1 MDSAYRRLAAK
12 YVRRQ
17 VTQLAEQ
24 LEGVRAAEDIEFV
37 HRARVA
43 TRRLRTALRMF
54 RDCFGC
60 RKVKRWRKAIRCVT
74 KSLGNARDRDVQIE
88 YLCRMLSA
96 LGAKECFPG
105 VARLLVQ
112 LERDRERFQREVVE
126 AADCLEAAGT
136 LNQMRRA
143 TDRAYRKTVT
153 GPFCFPCG
161 EALAEIKRHVL
172 RQLNE
177 LLQHEDSL
185 ADPKDREHH
194 HMMRIAAKRLRY
206 TLEISRPMCPGRLDD
221 AVEKVKRLQTL
232 LGDLHD
238 CDVWLAALD
247 TFASAERKRI
257 IAMFGH
263 EGRFVHLKPGIKHLR
278 KDREERRRQTFD
290 ELVKYW
296 AELKE
301 RRFTEELAK
310 AVEWDANQSG
320 HPEKDMG

>member
-54 RDCFGC
+54 RNCFG
-60 RKVKRWRKAIRCVT
+60 RKKVRRWRRAIRRVT

-88 YLCRMLSA
+88 YLCGTLSA

-105 VARLLVQ
+105 VARVLVQ
-112 LERDRERFQREVVE
+112 LERDRERFQRAVVE
-126 AADCLEAAGT
+126 AADRLEAEGI
-136 LNQMRRA
+136 LRKMRRA
-143 TDRAYRKTVT
+143 TNKAYRKTAT
-153 GPFCFPCG
+153 GPCCLPCG
-161 EALAEIKRHVL
+161 EALAEIKQHVL

-194 HMMRIAAKRLRY
+194 HIMRIAAKRLRY

-221 AVEKVKRLQTL
+221 AMEGIKRLQTL

-238 CDVWLAALD
+238 CDVWLAELD
-247 TFASAERKRI
+247 AFASAERKRI

-296 AELKE
+296 GELKE
-301 RRFTEELAK
+301 RRFSEELAK
-310 AVEWDANQSG
+310 TVEW
-320 HPEKDMG
+320 E

>member
-24 LEGVRAAEDIEFV
+24 LDGVRAAEDIEFV

-54 RDCFGC
+54 RECFG
-60 RKVKRWRKAIRCVT
+60 RKKVRRWRRAIRRVT
-74 KSLGNARDRDVQIE
+74 MSLGNARDRDVQIE
-88 YLCRMLSA
+88 YLCGTLSA

-105 VARLLVQ
+105 VARVLVQ

-126 AADCLEAAGT
+126 AADRLEAEGI
-136 LNQMRRA
+136 LREMRRA
-143 TDRAYRKTVT
+143 TKKAYRKTAA
-153 GPFCFPCG
+153 GPCCLPCG
-161 EALAEIKRHVL
+161 QALAEIKHHVL

-194 HMMRIAAKRLRY
+194 HIMRIAAKRLRY
-206 TLEISRPMCPGRLDD
+206 TLEISRPMCPGRLDE
-221 AVEKVKRLQTL
+221 AVDGIKRLQTL

-238 CDVWLAALD
+238 CDVWLAQLD
-247 TFASAERKRI
+247 AFASAERKRI
-257 IAMFGH
+257 TAMFGH
-263 EGRFVHLKPGIKHLR
+263 TGRFVHLKPGIEHLR
-278 KDREERRRQTFD
+278 KDRQERRERTFE

-296 AELKE
+296 GELKE
-301 RRFTEELAK
+301 RRFAEELAK
-310 AVEWDANQSG
+310 AVEW
-320 HPEKDMG
+320 E